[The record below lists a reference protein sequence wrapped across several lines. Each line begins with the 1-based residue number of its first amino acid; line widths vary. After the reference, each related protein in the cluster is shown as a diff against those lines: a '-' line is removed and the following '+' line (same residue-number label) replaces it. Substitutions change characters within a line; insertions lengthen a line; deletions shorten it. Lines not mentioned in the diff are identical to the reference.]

1 MSEDLYYNRD
11 VNLSGITDIN
21 ISDYAPSYGSSV
33 SFSANNYSYKTND
46 NYYNLIPLSINSLTA
61 KFNSRYEVNEEDAQK
76 IVNFFES
83 KSGVNDFSY
92 QPDASI
98 YRALSG
104 YCEGYNVDH
113 INNQHYEVTV
123 DIDISEAPNLLNWSG
138 GTYVSGAWST
148 FALSQNYEKY
158 DVVYTG
164 ISSNKL
170 NNFYYCTGDHT
181 SSADNSPTGDNSM
194 WTQEF
199 FFEPDIGINNSV
211 KFDIDSA
218 NFSNSFKDRM
228 KNRKNIATMPISYSY
243 KNISTKQLK
252 SMLHFLENKG
262 GYRRFRHQ
270 IPSLYNRPKVFYC
283 QEWKHN
289 WVYQDSHNL
298 DVSLIEDPM
307 GVIPTGT

>member
-11 VNLSGITDIN
+11 VNLSGISDIN
-21 ISDYAPSYGSSV
+21 ISDYALSYGSSV
-33 SFSANNYSYKTND
+33 SFSSSNYSYKTND
-46 NYYNLIPLSINSLTA
+46 NYYNLIPLSINSLNA
-61 KFNSRYEVNEEDAQK
+61 KFNSIYEVNEEDAQK

-104 YCEGYNVDH
+104 YCESYDVSH
-113 INNQHYEVTV
+113 INNQHYEVAVT
-123 DIDISEAPNLLNWSG
+123 IDISEAPNLLNWSG
-138 GTYVSGAWST
+138 GTYSTGVWSS
-148 FALSQNYEKY
+148 FALSQDYEKY

-170 NNFYYCTGDHT
+170 DNFYYCTGDHT
-181 SSADNSPTGDNSM
+181 SAEDNSPTGNNSM
-194 WTQEF
+194 WTQDF
-199 FFEPDIGINNSV
+199 FFEPDIDVSNSV
-211 KFDIDSA
+211 QFDVDA
-218 NFSNSFKDRM
+218 TDFQNSFKQRM
-228 KNRKNIATMPISYSY
+228 KNRKNIATTPINYSY
-243 KNISTKQLK
+243 KNISTKQIRA
-252 SMLHFLENKG
+252 MLHFLENKG
-262 GYRRFRHQ
+262 GYRRFKHQ

-283 QEWKHN
+283 PEWKHD

-298 DVSLIEDPM
+298 SVSLSEDPM

>member
-11 VNLSGITDIN
+11 VNLSGVTDIN

-199 FFEPDIGINNSV
+199 FFEPDIGVSNSV
-211 KFDIDSA
+211 KFDIDST

>member
-11 VNLSGITDIN
+11 VNFSGIADIN
-21 ISDYAPSYGSSV
+21 ISDYATSYGSSV
-33 SFSANNYSYKTND
+33 SFSTNNYSYKTND
-46 NYYNLIPLSINSLTA
+46 NYYNLIPLSINSLNA

-138 GTYVSGAWST
+138 GTYVSGVWSA

-181 SSADNSPTGDNSM
+181 STADNSPTGNNSM

-199 FFEPDIGINNSV
+199 FFEPDIGVSNSV
-211 KFDIDSA
+211 KFDIDSID
-218 NFSNSFKDRM
+218 FSNSFKERM
-228 KNRKNIATMPISYSY
+228 KNRKNIAITPINYSY

-262 GYRRFRHQ
+262 GYRRFKHQ
-270 IPSLYNRPKVFYC
+270 IPSLYNRPKVFHC
-283 QEWKHN
+283 PDWKHT

-298 DVSLIEDPM
+298 DVSLFEDPM

>member
-11 VNLSGITDIN
+11 VNLSGVTDIN

-138 GTYVSGAWST
+138 GTYVSGAWSA

-181 SSADNSPTGDNSM
+181 SSADNSPTGNNSM

-199 FFEPDIGINNSV
+199 FFEPDIGVSNSV

-218 NFSNSFKDRM
+218 GFSNSFKDRM
-228 KNRKNIATMPISYSY
+228 KNRKNIAITPISYSY

-270 IPSLYNRPKVFYC
+270 IPSFYNRPKVFYC
-283 QEWKHN
+283 QEWKHS

-298 DVSLIEDPM
+298 DLSLIEDPM

>member
-11 VNLSGITDIN
+11 VNLSGVADIN

-138 GTYVSGAWST
+138 GTYVSGAWSA

-199 FFEPDIGINNSV
+199 FFEPDIGVSNSV

-218 NFSNSFKDRM
+218 DFSNSFKDRM
-228 KNRKNIATMPISYSY
+228 KNRKNIATTPINYSY

-283 QEWKHN
+283 PEWKHN

>member
-11 VNLSGITDIN
+11 VNFSGVTDIN
-21 ISDYAPSYGSSV
+21 ISFFTPSYGSSV

-46 NYYNLIPLSINSLTA
+46 NYYNLIPLSINSLNA
-61 KFNSRYEVNEEDAQK
+61 KFSSKYEVNEEDAQR
-76 IVNFFES
+76 IVKFFES
-83 KSGVNDFSY
+83 ESGVNSFSY

-98 YRALSG
+98 YRALYG
-104 YCEGYNVDH
+104 YCEGYNVNH
-113 INNQHYEVTV
+113 INNQHYEVTA

-138 GTYVSGAWST
+138 GTYVSGAWSA

-181 SSADNSPTGDNSM
+181 SSDDNSPTGDNSM

-199 FFEPDIGINNSV
+199 FFEPDIGISNSV
-211 KFDIDSA
+211 KFDIDST

-228 KNRKNIATMPISYSY
+228 KNKKNIATTPINYSY

-283 QEWKHN
+283 QEWKHS

>member
-11 VNLSGITDIN
+11 VNLSGISDIN
-21 ISDYAPSYGSSV
+21 ISDYALSYGSSV
-33 SFSANNYSYKTND
+33 SFSSSNYSYKTND
-46 NYYNLIPLSINSLTA
+46 NYYNLIPLSINSLNA

-104 YCEGYNVDH
+104 YCESYDVSH
-113 INNQHYEVTV
+113 INNQHYEVAVT
-123 DIDISEAPNLLNWSG
+123 IDISEAPNLLNWSG
-138 GTYVSGAWST
+138 GTYSTGVWSS
-148 FALSQNYEKY
+148 FALSQDYEKY

-170 NNFYYCTGDHT
+170 DNFYYCTGDHT
-181 SSADNSPTGDNSM
+181 SAEDNSPTGDNSM
-194 WTQEF
+194 WTQDF
-199 FFEPDIGINNSV
+199 FFEPDIDVSNSV
-211 KFDIDSA
+211 QFDVDA
-218 NFSNSFKDRM
+218 TDFQNSFKQRM
-228 KNRKNIATMPISYSY
+228 KNRKNIATTPINYSY
-243 KNISTKQLK
+243 KNISTKQIRA
-252 SMLHFLENKG
+252 MLHFLENKG
-262 GYRRFRHQ
+262 GYRRFKHQ

-283 QEWKHN
+283 PEWKHD

-298 DVSLIEDPM
+298 SVSLSEDPM

>member
-11 VNLSGITDIN
+11 VNLSGIADIN

-33 SFSANNYSYKTND
+33 SFSANNYSYRTND

-138 GTYVSGAWST
+138 GTYVSGAWSA

>member
-11 VNLSGITDIN
+11 VNLSGISDIN
-21 ISDYAPSYGSSV
+21 ISDYALSYGSSV
-33 SFSANNYSYKTND
+33 SFSSSNYSYKTND
-46 NYYNLIPLSINSLTA
+46 NYYNLIPLSINSLNA

-104 YCEGYNVDH
+104 YCESYDVSH
-113 INNQHYEVTV
+113 INNQHYEVAVT
-123 DIDISEAPNLLNWSG
+123 IDISEAPNLLNWSG
-138 GTYVSGAWST
+138 GTYSTGVWSS

-181 SSADNSPTGDNSM
+181 SAEDNSPTGNNSM
-194 WTQEF
+194 WTQDF
-199 FFEPDIGINNSV
+199 FFEPDIDVSNSV
-211 KFDIDSA
+211 QFDVDA
-218 NFSNSFKDRM
+218 TDFQNSFKQRM
-228 KNRKNIATMPISYSY
+228 KNRKNIATTPINYSY
-243 KNISTKQLK
+243 KNISTKQIRA
-252 SMLHFLENKG
+252 MLHFLENKG
-262 GYRRFRHQ
+262 GYRRFKHQ

-283 QEWKHN
+283 PEWKHD

-298 DVSLIEDPM
+298 SVSLSEDPM

>member
-181 SSADNSPTGDNSM
+181 SSAENSPTGDNSM

>member
-11 VNLSGITDIN
+11 VNLSGVADIN

>member
-92 QPDASI
+92 QPDASV

>member
-11 VNLSGITDIN
+11 VNLSGISDIN
-21 ISDYAPSYGSSV
+21 ISDYALSYGSSV
-33 SFSANNYSYKTND
+33 SFSSNNYSYKTND
-46 NYYNLIPLSINSLTA
+46 NYYNLIPLSINSLNA
-61 KFNSRYEVNEEDAQK
+61 KFNSKYEVNEEDAQK

-104 YCEGYNVDH
+104 YCESYDVSH
-113 INNQHYEVTV
+113 INNQHYEVAVT
-123 DIDISEAPNLLNWSG
+123 IDISEAPNLLNWSG
-138 GTYVSGAWST
+138 GTYSTGVWSS

-170 NNFYYCTGDHT
+170 DNFYYCTGDHT
-181 SSADNSPTGDNSM
+181 SAEDNSPTGDNSM
-194 WTQEF
+194 WTQDF
-199 FFEPDIGINNSV
+199 FFEPDIDVSNSV
-211 KFDIDSA
+211 QFDVDA
-218 NFSNSFKDRM
+218 TDFQNSFKQRM
-228 KNRKNIATMPISYSY
+228 KNRKNIATTPINYSY
-243 KNISTKQLK
+243 KNISTKQIRA
-252 SMLHFLENKG
+252 MLHFLENKG
-262 GYRRFRHQ
+262 GYRRFKHQ

-283 QEWKHN
+283 PEWKHD

-298 DVSLIEDPM
+298 SVSLSEDPM

>member
-1 MSEDLYYNRD
+1 M
-11 VNLSGITDIN
+11 
-21 ISDYAPSYGSSV
+21 
-33 SFSANNYSYKTND
+33 
-46 NYYNLIPLSINSLTA
+46 
-61 KFNSRYEVNEEDAQK
+61 
-76 IVNFFES
+76 
-83 KSGVNDFSY
+83 
-92 QPDASI
+92 
-98 YRALSG
+98 
-104 YCEGYNVDH
+104 
-113 INNQHYEVTV
+113 

-138 GTYVSGAWST
+138 GTYVSGAWSA

-199 FFEPDIGINNSV
+199 FFEPDIGVGNSV
-211 KFDIDSA
+211 KFDIDST

-228 KNRKNIATMPISYSY
+228 KNRKNIATTPINYSY

>member
-199 FFEPDIGINNSV
+199 FFEPDIGVSNSV

>member
-11 VNLSGITDIN
+11 VNLSGVADIN

-199 FFEPDIGINNSV
+199 FFEPDIGIDNSV

>member
-11 VNLSGITDIN
+11 VNLSGIADIN

-33 SFSANNYSYKTND
+33 SFSANNYSYNTND

-123 DIDISEAPNLLNWSG
+123 DIDISEAPNILNWSG

>member
-11 VNLSGITDIN
+11 VNLSGIADIN

>member
-21 ISDYAPSYGSSV
+21 ISDYAHSYGSSV

>member
-123 DIDISEAPNLLNWSG
+123 DVDISEAPNLLNWSG

>member
-11 VNLSGITDIN
+11 VNLSGVADIN

-199 FFEPDIGINNSV
+199 FFEPDIGIDNSV
-211 KFDIDSA
+211 KFDIDST

-243 KNISTKQLK
+243 KNI
-252 SMLHFLENKG
+252 
-262 GYRRFRHQ
+262 
-270 IPSLYNRPKVFYC
+270 
-283 QEWKHN
+283 
-289 WVYQDSHNL
+289 
-298 DVSLIEDPM
+298 
-307 GVIPTGT
+307 

>member
-11 VNLSGITDIN
+11 VNLSGISDIN
-21 ISDYAPSYGSSV
+21 ISDYALSYGSSV
-33 SFSANNYSYKTND
+33 SFSSNNYSYKTND
-46 NYYNLIPLSINSLTA
+46 NYYNLIPLSINSLNA

-104 YCEGYNVDH
+104 YCESYDVSH
-113 INNQHYEVTV
+113 INNQHYEVAVT
-123 DIDISEAPNLLNWSG
+123 IDISEAPNLLNWSG
-138 GTYVSGAWST
+138 GTYSTGVWSS

-181 SSADNSPTGDNSM
+181 SAEDNSPTGNNSM
-194 WTQEF
+194 WTQDF
-199 FFEPDIGINNSV
+199 FFEPDIDVSNSV
-211 KFDIDSA
+211 QFDVDA
-218 NFSNSFKDRM
+218 TDFQNSFKQRM
-228 KNRKNIATMPISYSY
+228 KNRKNIATTPINYSY
-243 KNISTKQLK
+243 KNISTKQIRA
-252 SMLHFLENKG
+252 MLHFLENKG
-262 GYRRFRHQ
+262 GYRRFKHQ

-283 QEWKHN
+283 PEWKHD

-298 DVSLIEDPM
+298 SVSLSEDPM

>member
-11 VNLSGITDIN
+11 VNLSGIADIN

-199 FFEPDIGINNSV
+199 FFEPDIGVSNSV
-211 KFDIDSA
+211 KFDIDST

>member
-11 VNLSGITDIN
+11 VNLSGVADIN

-228 KNRKNIATMPISYSY
+228 KNRKNIATTPISYSY

>member
-11 VNLSGITDIN
+11 VNLSGVTDIN

>member
-33 SFSANNYSYKTND
+33 SFSANNYSYRTND

-138 GTYVSGAWST
+138 GTYVSSAWSA

-164 ISSNKL
+164 INSNKL

-181 SSADNSPTGDNSM
+181 SSAENSPTGDNSM

>member
-11 VNLSGITDIN
+11 VNLSGVTDIN

-138 GTYVSGAWST
+138 GTYVSGAWSA

-181 SSADNSPTGDNSM
+181 SSADNSPTGNNSM

-199 FFEPDIGINNSV
+199 FFEPDIGVSNSV

-228 KNRKNIATMPISYSY
+228 KNRKNIAITPISYSY

-283 QEWKHN
+283 QEWKHS

-298 DVSLIEDPM
+298 DLSLIEDPM

>member
-11 VNLSGITDIN
+11 VNLSGVADIN

-199 FFEPDIGINNSV
+199 FFEPDIGVSNSV
-211 KFDIDSA
+211 KFDIDST